1 MSAQIIDGK
10 ALAAATKAEAAA
22 EAAVLKAK
30 GIEPCLAVILV
41 GENPASQVYV
51 RGKVKDCVECG
62 IKSLELRMPETTTQ
76 EELLAKIAELAADK
90 TVNGILV
97 QLPLPK
103 QIDERAVI
111 DAITPEKDVDGA
123 ADGSLAAVYAGTDEG
138 FAPCTAQAVLE
149 LLDYYEIPIEGKRAV
164 VLGRSLVVGR
174 PAAMLLLHRGATVT
188 LCHSKTENAAGLA
201 READILVA
209 AAGRRESVG
218 AAYFRAGQMVVDVG
232 IHYNEETQKLCGDVA
247 LTEADG
253 VVRAVTPVP
262 GGVGALTTAVL
273 AAHTAKAAARR
284 IK

>member
-1 MSAQIIDGK
+1 M
-10 ALAAATKAEAAA
+10 
-22 EAAVLKAK
+22 
-30 GIEPCLAVILV
+30 
-41 GENPASQVYV
+41 
-51 RGKVKDCVECG
+51 
-62 IKSLELRMPETTTQ
+62 
-76 EELLAKIAELAADK
+76 
-90 TVNGILV
+90 
-97 QLPLPK
+97 
-103 QIDERAVI
+103 
-111 DAITPEKDVDGA
+111 DGA
-123 ADGSLAAVYAGTDEG
+123 AEGSLAAVYAGTDEG

-174 PAAMLLLHRGATVT
+174 PVAMLLLHRGATVT

-218 AAYFRAGQMVVDVG
+218 VAYFRAGQTVIDVG

-247 LTEADG
+247 LAEADG